1 MKQFFRFFFSLPLFA
16 FLAAPKNRKVGGQ
29 AIMEGVMMRGKEAVS
44 WAVRKNNDEVVVEK
58 EQFISVSKKIK
69 ILGWPLLR
77 GTVSLFESMG
87 IGFKALARSAE
98 ILEEEQKKKDKA
110 EGKTVKEKNK
120 TGEKIAS
127 FFSLSLSL
135 ALAFGVF
142 MYLPMWILSHFV
154 PKESALLFNTLS
166 GALRIVFFLLYLIA
180 ISLWK
185 EIRRVFEY
193 HGAEHMAIFAFEDYK
208 SLTVENMRNY
218 TTYHPRCGTSFLFL
232 VGIVCILLFAIVDA
246 VYINFFGPY
255 PIVLTRFAVHI
266 TLIPF
271 VSGTSFEVLKLS
283 DKYQHIPIVGL
294 LIKPGLLLQ
303 KITTKP
309 PDDSQLE
316 VAASALKAVV

>member
-44 WAVRKNNDEVVVEK
+44 WAVRKNDEEMVVEQ
-58 EQFISVSKKIK
+58 ERFISVSKKIK

-98 ILEEEQKKKDKA
+98 ILEEEQKKKDEA

-120 TGEKIAS
+120 TGEKIVS

-135 ALAFGVF
+135 AVAFGVF

-193 HGAEHMAIFAFEDYK
+193 HGAEHMAIFAFEDFK
-208 SLTVENMRNY
+208 PLTIENMRNY

-246 VYINFFGPY
+246 FYIRFFGPY

-266 TLIPF
+266 ALIPF

-316 VAASALKAVV
+316 VAAAALKAVI